1 MSTTSTHQRPH
12 IVAVFGGNDVEGP
25 VAEKARTTARQI
37 VARGA
42 IVLTGGD
49 GRNNR
54 TQNVKDVA
62 NLAARSA
69 GRWISVLNTR
79 PGERRGLSR
88 VGRGAIVRP
97 QTGDQRNLLEPWMSD
112 ACVVLATGA
121 GDGTFSELVS
131 ALCLGRPIL
140 LGGDPATWNYGRPWS
155 HVRGWFESGRVDHS
169 SAEAITSHVRTHLGE
184 GAITDLI
191 RATLTAANLCA
202 DRTYT
207 FLGPGED
214 AAADRWIADRL
225 AVGQVGEFPAITS
238 TDVAVQAEFRSIE
251 SAYQQWLTK

>member
-25 VAEKARTTARQI
+25 VAEKTRTTARQI

-62 NLAARSA
+62 NLAARSE

-79 PGERRGLSR
+79 PGQRRGLSR
-88 VGRGAIVRP
+88 VGRGAVVRP

-131 ALCLGRPIL
+131 GLCLGRPIL
-140 LGGDPATWNYGRPWS
+140 LVGEPTMWSTDRPWS
-155 HVRGWFESGRVDHS
+155 QVRDWFESGHVDES
-169 SAEAITSHVRTHLGE
+169 SAEEIIRHVRDYLGE
-184 GAITDLI
+184 GAITDLV
-191 RATLTAANLCA
+191 RAILKAENLGV
-202 DRTYT
+202 DRTCA
-207 FLGPGED
+207 FLGPDED
-214 AAADRWIADRL
+214 VAAGRWIADRL
-225 AVGQVGEFPAITS
+225 AAGQVGEFPAIAS
-238 TDVAVQAEFRSIE
+238 TDDAVRAEFRAMT
-251 SAYQQWLTK
+251 SAYRQWLTE